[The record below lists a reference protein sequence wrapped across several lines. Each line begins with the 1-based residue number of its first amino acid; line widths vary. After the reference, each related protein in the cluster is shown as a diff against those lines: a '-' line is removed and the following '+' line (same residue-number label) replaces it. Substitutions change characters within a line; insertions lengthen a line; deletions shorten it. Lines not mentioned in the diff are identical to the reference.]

1 MAMPFLASRCGL
13 DDFLT
18 GTRRE
23 MLETTLSEQEAAFRS
38 VATGL
43 NVLEHA
49 PLISVVSAQ
58 AN

>member
-18 GTRRE
+18 GTRRD
-23 MLETTLSEQEAAFRS
+23 MLETTLSEQEAAFHS

-49 PLISVVSAQ
+49 P
-58 AN
+58 

>member
-18 GTRRE
+18 GTRRR
-23 MLETTLSEQEAAFRS
+23 MLKTTLSEQEATFRS

-49 PLISVVSAQ
+49 SLMSVVSAQ